1 MQDQPRGV
9 QMGQSFLWVDIS
21 SQNDIF
27 EMQKSKL
34 GVREL
39 KSICSGLSFATQNDE
54 KRTIVKLRDILEK
67 IKGKMVVLRVELE
80 KASKKTKGIIIEG
93 IVKIENDIITIGD
106 KIYSLDTRVLG
117 VEYIFR

>member
-1 MQDQPRGV
+1 
-9 QMGQSFLWVDIS
+9 
-21 SQNDIF
+21 
-27 EMQKSKL
+27 MQKSKL